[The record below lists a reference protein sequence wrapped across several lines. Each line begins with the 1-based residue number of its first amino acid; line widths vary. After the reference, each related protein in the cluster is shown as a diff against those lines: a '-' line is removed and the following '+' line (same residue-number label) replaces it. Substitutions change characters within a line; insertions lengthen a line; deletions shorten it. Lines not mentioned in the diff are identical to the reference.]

1 VVQVTGL
8 PGSSFGS
15 SLSLTPSTTY
25 YWRVT
30 AINGSG
36 STVATGSPFRFTTI
50 GSSGSGNNN
59 NSGFSGSSGG
69 CGLLGPEFLA
79 LLALG
84 ILRRRRRR

>member
-1 VVQVTGL
+1 
-8 PGSSFGS
+8 
-15 SLSLTPSTTY
+15 
-25 YWRVT
+25 VT

-59 NSGFSGSSGG
+59 SGFSGSSGG

-84 ILRRRRRR
+84 ILRRSRRR